1 MALTR
6 KEITQ
11 WIASAFGGHQRTSLS
26 GALSRIATDV
36 VNVTTAT
43 YAVPSST
50 YGIDLL
56 VTLNRAA
63 GITVTLPPAIGSL
76 RTLKFYVGTTFAGN
90 GIIQVTTTDIIQGAL
105 GVTTDAAGVVI
116 PTAATSDTITMSG
129 STTGGV
135 VGSYIELQDIASGIW
150 SVRGALISTGAE
162 ATPFS
167 AAVS

>member
-11 WIASAFGGHQRTSLS
+11 FIASAFGGHQRTSLS
-26 GALSRIATDV
+26 GALTRVATDA
-36 VNVTTAT
+36 VNVTAAT

-56 VTLNRAA
+56 VTLNRGA
-63 GITVTLPPAIGSL
+63 GITGTLPPAVGTL
-76 RTLKFYVGTTFAGN
+76 RTLKFYVGTTFTSS

-116 PTAATSDTITMSG
+116 PTGATSDTITMNG
-129 STTGGV
+129 STTGGI
-135 VGSYIELQDIASGIW
+135 VGSYIELQDVAAGVW
-150 SVRGALISTGAE
+150 SVRGNLVSTGAE

-167 AAVS
+167 AAV